1 MKVRAQMFEKVF
13 LAHIM
18 STFVAESD
26 KLYYVNLRNE
36 AKSLKTKEIRDFEGR
51 DRVAE
56 RGASPANIYIVKPG
70 GGFALRSGM
79 PTFSTYPKTPAQSHL
94 NPSFDTT

>member
-18 STFVAESD
+18 STFVAGSD

-36 AKSLKTKEIRDFEGR
+36 AKSLKTKEIRDFE
-51 DRVAE
+51 V
-56 RGASPANIYIVKPG
+56 
-70 GGFALRSGM
+70 
-79 PTFSTYPKTPAQSHL
+79 
-94 NPSFDTT
+94 

>member
-1 MKVRAQMFEKVF
+1 MRAQMFEKVF

-56 RGASPANIYIVKPG
+56 RGASPANIYIVKPRG
-70 GGFALRSGM
+70 GSLCEAVCLPLV
-79 PTFSTYPKTPAQSHL
+79 PTQKRPL
-94 NPSFDTT
+94 NHT